1 MKNKL
6 TKFYNNLNRLIVYDN
21 DQLKGISHYEIALV
35 RMSLFYLHDWLF
47 TYSLK
52 QRKDFRIFTKYYYMY
67 ICRRIMSKEILTEQ
81 AMFFGSSDSNKNKEL
96 ILKELQRQKR
106 SINLLLDIYKSEGD
120 DAILKGLIKRYF
132 LI

>member
-1 MKNKL
+1 
-6 TKFYNNLNRLIVYDN
+6 
-21 DQLKGISHYEIALV
+21 
-35 RMSLFYLHDWLF
+35 
-47 TYSLK
+47 
-52 QRKDFRIFTKYYYMY
+52 
-67 ICRRIMSKEILTEQ
+67 MSKEILTEQ